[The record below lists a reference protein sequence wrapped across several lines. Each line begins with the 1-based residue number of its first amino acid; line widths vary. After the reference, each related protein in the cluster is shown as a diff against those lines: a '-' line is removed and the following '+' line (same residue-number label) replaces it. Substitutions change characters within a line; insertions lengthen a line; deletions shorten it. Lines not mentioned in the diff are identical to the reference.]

1 MNSISLEK
9 KKAFILDSS
18 TDVTGA
24 LKSSLLLAN
33 ALSDSHNVCFMV
45 PKKSK
50 AKSRIIH
57 SGYDVIEMPIM
68 GLRKKPSAI
77 LLYIPGLF
85 FCSIKILKVLKASKS
100 DTLILNDFD
109 KPYSIFIKALLWKG
123 NIYTFVRRRPSSFNS
138 ILSKCWITAA
148 LISSRKVIAVS
159 NSVLNELPKKPNVI
173 RIYNSIDTE
182 NFRHES
188 VYPELNPIKFLFL
201 GNYMAGKGQLEA
213 LEAFYIA
220 YKKNK
225 GIQLDFFGGDLGN
238 KKNKLFKQLLI
249 ERAKKYQID
258 HVVNFGNYV
267 DNIEELMQQYHV
279 VLNLS
284 TSESFSR
291 VCIEAALSG
300 RPVIATKSG
309 GPQEIITHSETGFL
323 VDIGDIRNIA
333 SYIIWFT
340 ENSSQI
346 ALMGIKAKSLVS
358 KKFSY
363 DDFKKKIQLLVT

>member
-1 MNSISLEK
+1 MTKSFTIK

-33 ALSDSHNVCFMV
+33 ALSDSHNVCFMI

-50 AKSRIIH
+50 ARFRIEH
-57 SGYDVIEMPIM
+57 LGYDVIEMPIM

-77 LLYIPGLF
+77 LLYIPRLF
-85 FCSIKILKVLKASKS
+85 FCSIKILRVLKASDS
-100 DTLILNDFD
+100 NTFILNDFD
-109 KPYSIFIKALLWKG
+109 KPYGIFLKALLWKG
-123 NIYTFVRRRPSSFNS
+123 NVYTFVRRVPSSFNKV
-138 ILSKCWITAA
+138 LSKCWITAA
-148 LISSRKVIAVS
+148 LISSRKIIAVS
-159 NSVLNELPKKPNVI
+159 NAVLTELPKKPNVI

-182 NFRHES
+182 NFRRKNI
-188 VYPELNPIKFLFL
+188 YPELNPIKFLFL

-220 YKKNK
+220 YKKNQN
-225 GIQLDFFGGDLGN
+225 IQLDFFGGDLDN
-238 KKNKLFKQLLI
+238 EKNSLYKQMLI
-249 ERAKKYQID
+249 EKAKKYKID
-258 HVVNFGNYV
+258 HVINFGSYV